1 MPAPEP
7 LIRLRER
14 LLVLAGKLAWLGP
27 LLARVTVGVVFLQTG
42 WGKLH
47 DLDKVTSFFTELNI
61 PVPAFQA
68 RLVAGTELIGGA
80 LLLVGLLSRLA
91 ALPLAFSMAIAI
103 VTARHGD
110 ITGLAALLGLEEW
123 TYVVLFV
130 WITLAG
136 PGPVSLDRAFA
147 PFWTRRAS
155 QPPRARD
162 TMRAP

>member
-61 PVPAFQA
+61 PAPAFQA
-68 RLVAGTELIGGA
+68 RR
-80 LLLVGLLSRLA
+80 RL
-91 ALPLAFSMAIAI
+91 
-103 VTARHGD
+103 
-110 ITGLAALLGLEEW
+110 E
-123 TYVVLFV
+123 
-130 WITLAG
+130 
-136 PGPVSLDRAFA
+136 RACAEA
-147 PFWTRRAS
+147 P
-155 QPPRARD
+155 
-162 TMRAP
+162 